1 MEEAARSRAERATRL
16 GDMATDEAAVS
27 EAGEVPDAAAVP
39 DDEATGDDARGAVK
53 GGNSDDASQDGDSA
67 EDTAGDGSQAGGENG
82 GEDGGGAEDT
92 AEDASEAGEDADQDG
107 GSPENTA
114 KDAAKDAAQD
124 AAKLAAAAAAAR
136 DLVTKRR
143 LTAQLAPH
151 LRQGLAGPERVLM
164 GLPKAWFEDL
174 CGNTMAGG
182 VFLTTYAV
190 VFLPEAQDPMCVALA
205 AIHRVEK
212 KKRTVQD
219 RGYQREIG
227 MLKIYCK
234 DARVVRLFLRQP
246 TALKQREVAVSKDE
260 AMLVDLCTE
269 VMAAVRT
276 ISSEPESVFQR
287 APPDPSTSAELF
299 DTRTEFSRMGALGAD
314 SGWRLSAANSDYLL
328 CATYPR
334 DVVVP
339 HTVSD
344 DCLEVVAGFRSQG
357 RFPILC
363 WLHPHSHSQSN
374 GVSAR
379 AAIVRCSQPRVGVCC
394 NRSPSDESYMEAV
407 LEANAGSDKVCIMDA
422 RPQQNARANRLRNGG
437 FESTSYKS
445 CELDFCDIENVH
457 VMRASLDQLHAY
469 FTSTLTR
476 SYVGTDQVGRTR
488 WLQHV
493 GQLLMAAA
501 RIVAEV
507 DKNGRS
513 VVVHCSDGWD
523 RTSQLVSLAQL
534 CLDPFYRTLDGFQVL
549 IEKEWSAA
557 GHKFRDRTWGEEP
570 DQRSP
575 IFFRAKQ
582 QPALC
587 VCVAWYLGH

>member
-16 GDMATDEAAVS
+16 DDMATDEAVVS
-27 EAGEVPDAAAVP
+27 EAGEVLDAAASP
-39 DDEATGDDARGAVK
+39 DGEATGDDSQGALQ
-53 GGNSDDASQDGDSA
+53 GGNGDDASQDGDSA
-67 EDTAGDGSQAGGENG
+67 EDTAEDGSQAGGE
-82 GEDGGGAEDT
+82 DGGSAEDT
-92 AEDASEAGEDADQDG
+92 AEDGSEAGEDADQDG
-107 GSPENTA
+107 GSSENTA
-114 KDAAKDAAQD
+114 KDAVKDAA
-124 AAKLAAAAAAAR
+124 AVAAAAAAAR

-151 LRQGLAGPERVLM
+151 LRPGLAGAERVLM

-190 VFLPEAQDPMCVALA
+190 VFLPEEQDPMCVALA

-246 TALKQREVAVSKDE
+246 TALKQRETAVSKDE
-260 AMLVDLCTE
+260 AMLVDLHTE

-299 DTRTEFSRMGALGAD
+299 DTRTEFSRMGALNAD
-314 SGWRLSAANSDYLL
+314 SGWRLSVANSDYLL

-339 HTVSD
+339 QTVSD
-344 DCLEVVAGFRSQG
+344 DGLEVVAGFRSQG

-363 WLHPHSHSQSN
+363 WLHPHSHSESN

-379 AAIVRCSQPRVGVCC
+379 AAIVRCSQPCVGVCC
-394 NRSPSDESYMEAV
+394 NHSPSDQSYMEAV

-445 CELDFCDIENVH
+445 CELEFCDIENVH

-493 GQLLMAAA
+493 GQLLMATA

-575 IFFRAKQ
+575 IFFRARNNN
-582 QPALC
+582 PPS
-587 VCVAWYLGH
+587 VFV